1 MNRNINF
8 EFMLGITILLLCIF
22 SFIYISSKVDL
33 FQNTKDEF
41 VLESSFFDIGAL
53 SIGGDVKIRG
63 VKVGEVSKISLDQ
76 NTYLASVI
84 TSYYNEIQIPK
95 DSVFK
100 IAESGFIGSPYI
112 EIILGT
118 SNEYF
123 LDNDSTEDNV
133 DAVSLEEIIN
143 NFIFN

>member
-8 EFMLGITILLLCIF
+8 EFILGITILLLCVF

-33 FQNTKDEF
+33 FKNTKDEF

>member
-8 EFMLGITILLLCIF
+8 EFILGITILLLCVF

-33 FQNTKDEF
+33 FQNTQDEF

-63 VKVGEVSKISLDQ
+63 VKVGEVSKISLDK

>member
-8 EFMLGITILLLCIF
+8 EFVLGITILLLCVF

-123 LDNDSTEDNV
+123 LDNESTEDNV

>member
-8 EFMLGITILLLCIF
+8 EFILGITILLLCVF

-33 FQNTKDEF
+33 FKNTEDEF

-84 TSYYNEIQIPK
+84 TSYYNEIKIPK

-123 LDNDSTEDNV
+123 LDNESTEDNV

>member
-1 MNRNINF
+1 MNKNVNF
-8 EFMLGITILLLCIF
+8 EFILGITILLLCVF
-22 SFIYISSKVDL
+22 SIIYISSKVDL
-33 FQNTKDEF
+33 FKNTEDEF

-84 TSYYNEIQIPK
+84 TSYSNEIQIPK

>member
-76 NTYLASVI
+76 NTYLASVV

>member
-8 EFMLGITILLLCIF
+8 EFILGITILLLCVF

-84 TSYYNEIQIPK
+84 TSYYNEIQIPI

-123 LDNDSTEDNV
+123 LDNESTEDNV

>member
-1 MNRNINF
+1 M
-8 EFMLGITILLLCIF
+8 
-22 SFIYISSKVDL
+22 
-33 FQNTKDEF
+33 
-41 VLESSFFDIGAL
+41 
-53 SIGGDVKIRG
+53 
-63 VKVGEVSKISLDQ
+63 GEVSKISLDQ

>member
-8 EFMLGITILLLCIF
+8 EFILGITILLLCVF

-112 EIILGT
+112 EIILGA

>member
-123 LDNDSTEDNV
+123 LDNDSTEDNI

>member
-8 EFMLGITILLLCIF
+8 EFILGITILLLCVF

-33 FQNTKDEF
+33 FQNTQDEF

-63 VKVGEVSKISLDQ
+63 VKVGEVSKISLDK
-76 NTYLASVI
+76 NTYLASVV

>member
-8 EFMLGITILLLCIF
+8 EFVLGITILLLCVF

>member
-8 EFMLGITILLLCIF
+8 EFILGITILLLCVF

-76 NTYLASVI
+76 NTYLASVV

>member
-8 EFMLGITILLLCIF
+8 EFILGITILLLCVF

-33 FQNTKDEF
+33 FQNTQDEF

-63 VKVGEVSKISLDQ
+63 VKVGEVSKISLDK
-76 NTYLASVI
+76 NTYLASVV

-123 LDNDSTEDNV
+123 LDNDRTEDNV

>member
-8 EFMLGITILLLCIF
+8 EFILGITILLLCVF

-76 NTYLASVI
+76 NTYI
-84 TSYYNEIQIPK
+84 DTW
-95 DSVFK
+95 
-100 IAESGFIGSPYI
+100 
-112 EIILGT
+112 ILL
-118 SNEYF
+118 SSSLF
-123 LDNDSTEDNV
+123 LR
-133 DAVSLEEIIN
+133 
-143 NFIFN
+143 

>member
-1 MNRNINF
+1 MNKNINF
-8 EFMLGITILLLCIF
+8 EFILGITILLLCVF
-22 SFIYISSKVDL
+22 SIIYISSKVDL
-33 FQNTKDEF
+33 FKNTEDEF

-84 TSYYNEIQIPK
+84 TSYSNEIQIPK

>member
-8 EFMLGITILLLCIF
+8 EFILGITILFLCVF

-63 VKVGEVSKISLDQ
+63 VKVGEVSKISLDK
-76 NTYLASVI
+76 NTYLASVV

>member
-8 EFMLGITILLLCIF
+8 EFILGITILLLCVF

-33 FQNTKDEF
+33 FQNTQDEF

-63 VKVGEVSKISLDQ
+63 VKVGEVSKISLDK
-76 NTYLASVI
+76 NTYLASVV

-123 LDNDSTEDNV
+123 LDNDSTEDNI

>member
-8 EFMLGITILLLCIF
+8 EFILGITILLLCVF

-123 LDNDSTEDNV
+123 LDNESTEDNV

>member
-8 EFMLGITILLLCIF
+8 EFILGITILLSCVF

>member
-8 EFMLGITILLLCIF
+8 EFILGITILLLCVF

-33 FQNTKDEF
+33 FQNTQDEF

-84 TSYYNEIQIPK
+84 TSYSNEIQIPK

-123 LDNDSTEDNV
+123 LDNESTEDNV

>member
-8 EFMLGITILLLCIF
+8 EFILGITILLLCVF

>member
-8 EFMLGITILLLCIF
+8 EFILGITILLLCVF
-22 SFIYISSKVDL
+22 SFIYISSKIDL
-33 FQNTKDEF
+33 FKNAEDKF

>member
-8 EFMLGITILLLCIF
+8 EFILGITILLLCVF
-22 SFIYISSKVDL
+22 SFIYITSKVDL
-33 FQNTKDEF
+33 FKNTKDEF

-112 EIILGT
+112 EIILGA

>member
-8 EFMLGITILLLCIF
+8 EFILGITILLLCVF

-33 FQNTKDEF
+33 FQNTQDEF

-63 VKVGEVSKISLDQ
+63 VKVGEVSKISLDK
-76 NTYLASVI
+76 NTYLASVV

-95 DSVFK
+95 DSIFK

>member
-8 EFMLGITILLLCIF
+8 EFILGITILLLCVF
-22 SFIYISSKVDL
+22 SFIYITSKVDL
-33 FQNTKDEF
+33 FKSAEDEF

-112 EIILGT
+112 EIILGA

>member
-1 MNRNINF
+1 MNKNINF
-8 EFMLGITILLLCIF
+8 EFILGITILLLCVF
-22 SFIYISSKVDL
+22 SIIYISSKVDL
-33 FQNTKDEF
+33 FKNTEDEF

-84 TSYYNEIQIPK
+84 TSYSNEIQIPK

-112 EIILGT
+112 EIMLGT

>member
-8 EFMLGITILLLCIF
+8 EFILGITILLLCVF

-33 FQNTKDEF
+33 FQNTNDEF

-76 NTYLASVI
+76 NTYLASVV

>member
-8 EFMLGITILLLCIF
+8 EFILGITILLLCVF

-84 TSYYNEIQIPK
+84 TSYYNQIQIPK

-123 LDNDSTEDNV
+123 LDNESTEDNV

>member
-8 EFMLGITILLLCIF
+8 EFILGITILLLCVF

-123 LDNDSTEDNV
+123 LNNESTEDNV

>member
-8 EFMLGITILLLCIF
+8 EFILGITILLLCVF

-33 FQNTKDEF
+33 FKNTEDEF

-95 DSVFK
+95 DSIFK

-123 LDNDSTEDNV
+123 LDNDSTDDNV

>member
-8 EFMLGITILLLCIF
+8 EFILGITILLLCVF
-22 SFIYISSKVDL
+22 SFIYIASKVDL
-33 FQNTKDEF
+33 FQNTQDEF

-76 NTYLASVI
+76 NTYLASVV

>member
-8 EFMLGITILLLCIF
+8 EFILGITILLLCVF
-22 SFIYISSKVDL
+22 SFIYITSKVDL
-33 FQNTKDEF
+33 FKSAEDEF